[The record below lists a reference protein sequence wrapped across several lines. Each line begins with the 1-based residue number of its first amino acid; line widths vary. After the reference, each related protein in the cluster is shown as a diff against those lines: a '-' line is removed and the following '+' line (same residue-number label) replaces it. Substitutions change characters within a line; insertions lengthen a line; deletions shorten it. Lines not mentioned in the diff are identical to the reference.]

1 MRTRTTVLAAVSTFV
16 LTASVLAVAAPT
28 ASAVVPTITVNAG
41 HVSCPIV
48 GKAKINPKLVDNWLQ
63 ADHQSPNT
71 GNAAEDAAIKAV
83 PDTFFAA
90 DQPPAVT
97 TTAKAK
103 SSATCT
109 SSGVTDGTH
118 PTTVIGVKTVAVNAG
133 TTTGLHSATCAGVTS
148 PTGTFTSVISW
159 KTAPK
164 MPKLNPTT
172 VTASISLLSDG
183 HGVGFTLTT
192 LSSTGSFAGEP
203 GVTNVYVDSATIL
216 EFGRCAPT
224 FKAKLKKT
232 GWVIT
237 PKKGKGFNKIG
248 FGPTA
253 DLTQSTLNVGP

>member
-1 MRTRTTVLAAVSTFV
+1 MRTRTKVLAAVSTFV
-16 LTASVLAVAAPT
+16 IAGSTLAVAAQT
-28 ASAVVPTITVNAG
+28 ASAALPTITANAG

-48 GKAKINPKLVDNWLQ
+48 GKAKINPKLLDNWLQ
-63 ADHQSPNT
+63 SQHQSPNT

-103 SSATCT
+103 SSGPCT

-118 PTTVIGVKTVAVNAG
+118 STTVIGVKTVAVNAG

-148 PTGTFTSVISW
+148 PTGTFTSVVSW
-159 KTAPK
+159 KTAPH

-172 VTASISLLSDG
+172 VTASISLLTDS
-183 HGVGFTLTT
+183 HGVGFSLITM
-192 LSSTGSFAGEP
+192 SSTGSFAGES
-203 GVTNVYVDSATIL
+203 GSTHVYVDAATIA
-216 EFGRCAPT
+216 EFSRCAPT